1 MLNKFTMEEIINL
14 TEAWLVQGHLNA
26 DMLGQDFQFISP
38 FWSSNSRQEFI
49 DKFQKTSIY
58 QENSLSKILNFDPI
72 IKFKGLDNEHFSI
85 ILQYH
90 TKNKN
95 SVFEAVL
102 GRISN
107 GYLVELR
114 TIYDLAE
121 TKKAL
126 QL

>member
-1 MLNKFTMEEIINL
+1 M
-14 TEAWLVQGHLNA
+14 G
-26 DMLGQDFQFISP
+26 
-38 FWSSNSRQEFI
+38 
-49 DKFQKTSIY
+49 
-58 QENSLSKILNFDPI
+58 
-72 IKFKGLDNEHFSI
+72 NEHFAI

-90 TKNKN
+90 TKSKN

-102 GRISN
+102 GKIAN
-107 GYLVELR
+107 GHLVELR

>member
-1 MLNKFTMEEIINL
+1 MAENFTTEEIIDL
-14 TEAWLVQGHLNA
+14 TEKWLIQGHLNA
-26 DMLGQDFQFISP
+26 DMLAQDFQFISP
-38 FWSSNSRQEFI
+38 FWRSNSRQEFI

-58 QENSLSKILNFDPI
+58 QETSLSKILNFDPI
-72 IKFKGLDNEHFSI
+72 IKFKGLDNEHFAI

-102 GRISN
+102 GKISN

-114 TIYDLAE
+114 TIYDLAD
-121 TKKAL
+121 TKRAL

>member
-1 MLNKFTMEEIINL
+1 MMLS
-14 TEAWLVQGHLNA
+14 TEAIIDLTKKWIVQGHLNG
-26 DMLGQDFQFISP
+26 DMLANNFQFISP
-38 FWSSNSRQEFI
+38 FWSTNSKQEFI

-58 QENSLSKILNFDPI
+58 QETSLSKIVNFDPI
-72 IKFKGLDNEHFSI
+72 ITFKGLDNQHFAI

-90 TKNKN
+90 TKNKR
-95 SVFEAVL
+95 SVFEAIV
-102 GRISN
+102 GKISN

-114 TIYDLAE
+114 TIYDLEE

>member
-1 MLNKFTMEEIINL
+1 MLKNFTMEEIINL
-14 TEAWLVQGHLNA
+14 TETWLVNGHLNA
-26 DMLGQDFQFISP
+26 EMLGKDFKFISP
-38 FWSSNSRQEFI
+38 FWRSNSRQEFI
-49 DKFQKTSIY
+49 DKFQNTSIY
-58 QENSLSKILNFDPI
+58 QETSLSKILKFDPI
-72 IKFKGLDNEHFSI
+72 IKFKGLDNEHFAI

-102 GRISN
+102 GRIAK
-107 GYLVELR
+107 GHLIELR

-121 TKKAL
+121 TRQAL

>member
-1 MLNKFTMEEIINL
+1 MPKKFTMEEIINL
-14 TEAWLVQGHLNA
+14 TEIWLVQGHLNI
-26 DMLGQDFQFISP
+26 DMLGKDFRFSSP
-38 FWSSNSRQEFI
+38 FWLSNSRQEFI

-58 QENSLSKILNFDPI
+58 QETSLSKIVKFDPI
-72 IKFKGLDNEHFSI
+72 IKLKGLDNQHFAI
-85 ILQYH
+85 ILQYY

-102 GRISN
+102 GKVAN
-107 GYLVELR
+107 GHLVEIR

>member
-1 MLNKFTMEEIINL
+1 MSKNFTMEEIINL
-14 TEAWLVQGHLNA
+14 TETWLVQGHLNA
-26 DMLGQDFQFISP
+26 DILGKDFQFISP
-38 FWSSNSRQEFI
+38 FWRSSNRQEFI

-58 QENSLSKILNFDPI
+58 QEASLSKILNFDPI
-72 IKFKGLDNEHFSI
+72 IKFKGLDSEHFAI

-102 GRISN
+102 GKIAN
-107 GYLVELR
+107 GHLVELR

>member
-1 MLNKFTMEEIINL
+1 
-14 TEAWLVQGHLNA
+14 HLNA
-26 DMLGQDFQFISP
+26 DILGKDFQFISP
-38 FWSSNSRQEFI
+38 FWRSSSRQEFI

-58 QENSLSKILNFDPI
+58 QETSLSKILSFDPI
-72 IKFKGLDNEHFSI
+72 IKFKGLDNEHFAI

-102 GRISN
+102 GKITN
-107 GYLVELR
+107 GHLVELR

>member
-1 MLNKFTMEEIINL
+1 MSEHFTMEEIIDL
-14 TEAWLVQGHLNA
+14 TEEWLVQGHLNA
-26 DMLGQDFQFISP
+26 DMLAKDFQFISP
-38 FWSSNSRQEFI
+38 FWRSNSRQEFI

-58 QENSLSKILNFDPI
+58 QETSLSKILNFDPI
-72 IKFKGLDNEHFSI
+72 IKFKGLDNEHFAI

-102 GRISN
+102 GKISN
-107 GYLVELR
+107 SYLVELR
-114 TIYDLAE
+114 TIYDLAD
-121 TKKAL
+121 TKRAL